1 MKIPESNL
9 TLFDEDFYFQKTSA
23 VHYNISDNQTFSN
36 WTVSHNDYSYILI
49 YSILTIIFY
58 SIIFLLGIVGNGLV
72 IWIAGFK
79 IKTVSAVW
87 LLNLAIADF
96 ICCVSIPFT
105 FLKSHYICDLVIT
118 VLWFMTMCTSAY
130 FLTAMSIDRCVSI
143 MWPFWSKTYRTP
155 KCVCNISAIVWVVS
169 IILNSPHI
177 INYGYYF
184 YHKEMIIIRFVTV
197 FIVPF
202 SVIVMCYCLI
212 CFKLRKVK
220 IPKRKQRPYKIITAV
235 IVCFLIC
242 TLPFHL
248 LPLLITD
255 NYFMDNLIINISL
268 WLIYVN
274 SCINPILYVLIGQ
287 NVKDIL
293 IHSIP
298 SRLERALNE

>member
-1 MKIPESNL
+1 MQIPFVPL
-9 TLFDEDFYFQKTSA
+9 RRKTSA
-23 VHYNISDNQTFSN
+23 VRYNLSDNQTFSN
-36 WTVSHNDYSYILI
+36 WTVSYNDYRYIQI
-49 YSILTIIFY
+49 YSILTILFY
-58 SIIFLLGIVGNGLV
+58 SIIFLLGTVGNGLV

-79 IKTVSAVW
+79 MKTVSAVW
-87 LLNLAIADF
+87 FLNLAVADF
-96 ICCVSIPFT
+96 ICCVSIPLQIFV
-105 FLKSHYICDLVIT
+105 SQYIYDLVIT
-118 VLWFMTMCTSAY
+118 VLWFINMCTSVY

-169 IILNSPHI
+169 IVLNSPHII

-184 YHKEMIIIRFVTV
+184 YHNEMDFSRFVAV

-202 SVIVMCYCLI
+202 SVIVICYCVI

-235 IVCFLIC
+235 ILCFLIC
-242 TLPFHL
+242 IFPFHI

-255 NYFMDNLIINISL
+255 NYFMDNLVITISM
-268 WLIYVN
+268 WLIYFN

-287 NVKDIL
+287 NIKDIL

-298 SRLERALNE
+298 SRLERALND